1 MLVFNISPPL
11 SFECFTHVSTQSCFP
26 WSSERCY
33 SISTQCQFTISGLRN
48 FFPTGFTPL
57 IPWIKCFTNT
67 PQRHDQT
74 QLGREHDAFWIFSL
88 HTALDCTHTTTV
100 YRYFS
105 IPIIEYML
113 EILDSIYFILSFMLM
128 MWLGFRT
135 TTFLIRLDKDSVTT
149 NMAEKFQNIPS
160 KVPSFSA
167 LNCTHVLPKIY

>member
-1 MLVFNISPPL
+1 MKWPVSHTQENQSQLFRSAANSDFSLKWKEIKPLSEEPAALSVSVGFALRLTKLKNGVGFQYFPPL

-67 PQRHDQT
+67 PQRHEQT
-74 QLGREHDAFWIFSL
+74 QLGREHDASWIFSL

-100 YRYFS
+100 Y
-105 IPIIEYML
+105 
-113 EILDSIYFILSFMLM
+113 
-128 MWLGFRT
+128 WT
-135 TTFLIRLDKDSVTT
+135 T
-149 NMAEKFQNIPS
+149 
-160 KVPSFSA
+160 
-167 LNCTHVLPKIY
+167 